1 MNMNPSTKGN
11 DLRFAGQLAALCFLL
26 AFCLHRLVLAI
37 SIHPFAQPLRAP
49 HLAKTLLQRPDWSQ
63 TQQIIIDHHPVVAVG
78 AGVGAGAAAGADF
91 VYLTIERFDNNP
103 QKGAAWCV

>member
-49 HLAKTLLQRPDWSQ
+49 HLAKTLLQRPEWSQ
-63 TQQIIIDHHPVVAVG
+63 TQQIIIDHHPVAVA
-78 AGVGAGAAAGADF
+78 AGVGAVADYTF
-91 VYLTIERFDNNP
+91 NYR
-103 QKGAAWCV
+103 C